1 VDDEATYAAL
11 PETLKMREVRMRL
24 AIPGFRAQENVLVT
38 TLLDVAKF
46 SAEDLATVYRGAGMP
61 SWICV
66 H

>member
-11 PETLKMREVRMRL
+11 PETLEVRMRL
-24 AIPGFRAQENVLVT
+24 AIPGFRAQEYVLVT

-66 H
+66 R